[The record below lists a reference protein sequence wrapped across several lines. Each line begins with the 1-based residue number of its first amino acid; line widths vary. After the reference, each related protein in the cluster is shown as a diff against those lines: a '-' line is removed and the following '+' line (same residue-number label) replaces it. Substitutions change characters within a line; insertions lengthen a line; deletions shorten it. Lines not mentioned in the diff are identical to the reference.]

1 MISTNY
7 KNVLKSKGLSLFHLL
22 SPNLK
27 SKSHYSFRISS
38 LFILFLTQISF
49 SQKKDEN
56 IGTEVVNV
64 VKPYS
69 PTISDAFKV
78 KETPNLD
85 DEENTKKETINYNI
99 FSFPVASTFTPSKGV
114 ASGVDKSEQERLY
127 KNYFTFGFGTYKS
140 AIAELFITENIS
152 ENQYVSAMLRHQS
165 SQGGI
170 KNVPLDNKFSN
181 TDLDFVY
188 GNKQQNY
195 AWKTDFGYQRQGFNW
210 YGLPENFGSTL
221 SPTDFHNLLNGINP
235 KHIYQNLYLGGKI
248 SFNEGV
254 FNEMSLKFN
263 HFWDSYGSIE
273 NRFYAKPTFDF
284 DVMDSKIR
292 TNILVDYL
300 VGSFKNSALI
310 TNYGYVNLGL
320 NPNYVLLKD
329 DLSMN
334 LGVNLFF
341 SMDNENNKNKFFVYP
356 KVKASYKVVG
366 DLMIAYAGAE
376 GELKQNSYRDFSHE
390 NPFLSPTLNIT
401 PTDSQYDIYFGL
413 KGKLAN
419 NIAYNV
425 RGSYLNEKNKALFRS
440 NNYSESP
447 STENFGFG
455 NSFGVVYDNLKTI
468 SFFGELKANFSKT
481 FDFGINATFSS
492 YNSDLEQEAWNL
504 PQISVSS
511 NLDVNITSKWFAGAN
526 LFYVGKRKDIQQNLM
541 LLSLTNPITLNG
553 YFDANLNV
561 GYKYNERLTAFLKAN
576 NIANQAYQKWLNFP
590 VQQLQLVLGANY
602 KFDF

>member
-1 MISTNY
+1 
-7 KNVLKSKGLSLFHLL
+7 
-22 SPNLK
+22 
-27 SKSHYSFRISS
+27 
-38 LFILFLTQISF
+38 LTQITF

-78 KETPNLD
+78 KETPSLD
-85 DEENTKKETINYNI
+85 DEDNSKKEIINYNI

-127 KNYFTFGFGTYKS
+127 KNSFTLGFGTYKS
-140 AIAELFITENIS
+140 AIAELFVTENIS
-152 ENQYVSAMLRHQS
+152 ENQYVSGMLRHQS

-170 KNVPLDNKFSN
+170 KNVQLDDKFSN
-181 TDLDFVY
+181 TDLDLVY

-195 AWKTDFGYQRQGFNW
+195 AWKTDLGYQRQEFNW
-210 YGLPENFGSTL
+210 YGLPENFGNTL
-221 SPTDFHNLLNGINP
+221 SPTDFQSLLNKINP
-235 KHIYQNLYLGGKI
+235 RHIFQNLYLGGKV

-254 FNEMSLKFN
+254 FKEMSLKFN
-263 HFWDSYGSIE
+263 HFWDSYGSTE

-284 DVMDSKIR
+284 TIMEAQIK
-292 TNILVDYL
+292 TNIVVDYL
-300 VGSFKNSALI
+300 GGAFKNTAFNSK
-310 TNYGYVNLGL
+310 YGFVNLGF
-320 NPNYVLLKD
+320 NPNYVLSKD
-329 DLSMN
+329 DLSVN
-334 LGVNLFF
+334 LGVNLFL
-341 SMDNENNKNKFFVYP
+341 SADNVNTKNRFFVYP
-356 KVKASYKVVG
+356 KVRASYKVVG

-376 GELKQNSYRDFSHE
+376 GELKQNSYWDFSLE
-390 NPFLSPTLNIT
+390 NPFLSPTLNIA
-401 PTDSQYDIYFGL
+401 PTDSQYDLYFGL

-440 NNYSESP
+440 NNYSETLA
-447 STENFGFG
+447 TENFGFG
-455 NSFGVVYDNLKTI
+455 NSFGIVYDNLKTI

-481 FDFGINATFSS
+481 FEFGINTSFNS
-492 YNSDLEQEAWNL
+492 YNLDLEQEAWNL
-504 PQISVSS
+504 PQIRVSS

-526 LFYVGKRKDIQQNLM
+526 VFYVGERKDFQQNLM
-541 LLSLTNPITLNG
+541 LSNLTNPITLEG
-553 YFDANLNV
+553 YFDANVNV
-561 GYKYNERLTAFLKAN
+561 GYKYNERLTGFLKAN